1 MGVKTLR
8 PRQSLVLQLGD
19 FAYVMHQW
27 CFNGTEALS
36 LVGEEKT
43 FVFEPVVLDMP
54 VYVHIVGKIREVR
67 G

>member
-1 MGVKTLR
+1 MKTLR
-8 PRQSLVLQLGD
+8 PRQPLVLQLGD

-43 FVFEPVVLDMP
+43 FVFEPVVFDMP
-54 VYVHIVGKIREVR
+54 VYVHTVGKIREMR